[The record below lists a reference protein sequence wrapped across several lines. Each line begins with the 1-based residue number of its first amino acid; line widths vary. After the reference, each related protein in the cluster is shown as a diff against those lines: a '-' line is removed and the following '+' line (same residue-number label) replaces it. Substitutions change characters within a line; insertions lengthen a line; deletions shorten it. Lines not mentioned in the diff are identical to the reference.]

1 MPGAIERATRGYER
15 MTADRGPTV
24 RGLDEARQKVYD
36 FLERT
41 IGTVEIPPGQPLSAQ
56 LFQMNFNGNE
66 PFEVFEFN
74 PEEDS
79 KESLVEAIVESAG
92 KDAADAG
99 KASIL
104 YCIMLAHHSG
114 RKQFTLTVNDNS
126 LAMDPEDPD
135 NFVPIATQRAWQSQ
149 LIGQHQFMFGASMG
163 ALGEAMKVLQQ
174 SNRQLL
180 ERNQYLEKAREED
193 SDRRN
198 AAIADEHRAKM
209 EAHKAEKDEMRK
221 ERFFNLLETSV
232 PSVIN
237 TWAQKKV
244 IPTNVTPFEAQVL
257 GLLGTFKMEHL
268 EKLQKSGI
276 FDIIQLKAF
285 ADLFSSAQAIEEAA
299 RQQAAVQSS
308 TPVPQEAGPNTEQ
321 KG

>member
-1 MPGAIERATRGYER
+1 MGAIERARTGYER
-15 MTADRGPTV
+15 MTSDRGPTV
-24 RGLDEARQKVYD
+24 RGIDEAKQKVYD

-41 IGTVEIPPGQPLSAQ
+41 IGTVEIPSGQPILVQ

-79 KESLVEAIVESAG
+79 KENLVEAIMESAER
-92 KDAADAG
+92 DASDAG

-104 YCIMLAHHSG
+104 YCIMLQHHSG

-163 ALGEAMKVLQQ
+163 ALGEAMKTLQQ
-174 SNRQLL
+174 QNRQLV
-180 ERNQYLEKAREED
+180 ERNQHLERERIAD
-193 SDRRN
+193 IDRRV
-198 AAIADEHRAKM
+198 ASFESEHRAKM
-209 EAHKAEKDEMRK
+209 ELQKAEKDEMRK
-221 ERFFNLLETSV
+221 DRFFNLLETSV

-237 TWAQKKV
+237 TWAQKKM

-268 EKLQKSGI
+268 EKIQKSGI
-276 FDIIQLKAF
+276 FDIVQLKAF
-285 ADLFSSAQAIEEAA
+285 VDLFTSAQAIEEAA
-299 RQQAAVQSS
+299 RQQGQ
-308 TPVPQEAGPNTEQ
+308 TPPVPQGPDQ